1 MEDLLCD
8 WLFWCD
14 WRISIAGFWGKNR
27 QGINWDQVC
36 NAEVQVLLFEWF
48 SESASSFW
56 LRLAQL
62 SPTPRRQGFMHALYT
77 YWTRYNVTDSTVMC
91 RDSLDLRNWI
101 QTSGM
106 AAASPKRRGGANMT
120 WRVCTIANLNP
131 TTSTASMALASTIPC
146 HRGHCGHILSWVA
159 SSATRKGDV
168 PYVSVLLWD
177 GGTPSLGEG
186 TLKGGPVLPQI
197 SQGNGS
203 QFFNPHVEPMSL
215 HASRCFGME
224 ERPA

>member
-1 MEDLLCD
+1 M
-8 WLFWCD
+8 
-14 WRISIAGFWGKNR
+14 
-27 QGINWDQVC
+27 
-36 NAEVQVLLFEWF
+36 
-48 SESASSFW
+48 
-56 LRLAQL
+56 
-62 SPTPRRQGFMHALYT
+62 PP
-77 YWTRYNVTDSTVMC
+77 
-91 RDSLDLRNWI
+91 
-101 QTSGM
+101 
-106 AAASPKRRGGANMT
+106 
-120 WRVCTIANLNP
+120 
-131 TTSTASMALASTIPC
+131 
-146 HRGHCGHILSWVA
+146 GHCGHILSWVA
-159 SSATRKGDV
+159 SSTTRKGDV